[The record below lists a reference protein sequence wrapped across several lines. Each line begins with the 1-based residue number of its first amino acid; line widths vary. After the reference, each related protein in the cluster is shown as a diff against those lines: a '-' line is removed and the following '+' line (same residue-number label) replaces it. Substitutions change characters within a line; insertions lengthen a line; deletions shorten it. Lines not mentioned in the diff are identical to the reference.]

1 MSKELKDLDA
11 LLDDEDEFSDLE
23 ASQVDGCGEE
33 KKENKNES
41 EDERLKILRQHMNK
55 VFLHNHEQK
64 EEKEAYLPAVTSE
77 DGTELDD
84 IFKDLNID
92 DMNVDSDNIENM
104 LSSFINKMLHK
115 EVLYPTLQEMLSTQ
129 LDSGKPLKQEKEDII
144 RLICDIYEEDDYS
157 DQNTEQLEKIS
168 VLVDKL
174 ESMDGAFQSSVKGG
188 DAEAFSAENLD
199 LEKLTKD
206 LNPDDCKMQ

>member
-11 LLDDEDEFSDLE
+11 LLDDEDELSDVEVKEEGGLE
-23 ASQVDGCGEE
+23 Q
-33 KKENKNES
+33 KEMKTES

-55 VFLHNHEQK
+55 VFLHNHDQK
-64 EEKEAYLPAVTSE
+64 EESE
-77 DGTELDD
+77 VELAGNDGTELDD

-115 EVLYPTLQEMLSTQ
+115 EVLYPTLKEMLSTK

-157 DQNTEQLEKIS
+157 DQNTEQLEKVS

-174 ESMDGAFQSSVKGG
+174 ESMDGDFQSTVKGG
-188 DAEAFSAENLD
+188 SAEAFSSGDID